1 MSNQSMSILKKD
13 YIYNLMLKG
22 KREDGRTFDAIR
34 NIDIRTNVIEKA
46 EGSAWIKLGETEILV
61 GVKVQVGTPF
71 PDSAGEGVII
81 TSMELNPIASPD
93 FEAGPPKENAI
104 EMARVTDRGIRESG
118 AIDLSK
124 LCITEGEEVWMVFI
138 DIHVLNNAGNIQ
150 DAASL
155 ASIAALL
162 NATVPGGREG
172 RGEDMPMPIRDM
184 PVAITLVNIGGEMMV
199 DPDLDEETVCDTR
212 ITIISNQDGSI
223 SGMQKSGDGALTEEQ
238 LLKAVSLACQKASE
252 TKGNSSVEYLN

>member
-1 MSNQSMSILKKD
+1 MSNEVMSVLKKD

-22 KREDGRTFDAIR
+22 KRQDERSFDAFR
-34 NIDIRTNVIEKA
+34 DIDIRTNVIEKA

-61 GVKVQVGTPF
+61 GVKLQVGAPF

-93 FEAGPPKENAI
+93 FEAGPPKEDAI

-118 AIDLSK
+118 AIDLNK
-124 LCITEGEEVWMVFI
+124 LCITEGEEVWIIFI
-138 DIHVLNNAGNIQ
+138 DIHVLNNTGNIQ

-155 ASIAALL
+155 GAIAALL
-162 NATVPGGREG
+162 TSTIPGEREG

-184 PVAITLVNIGGEMMV
+184 PVSVTLVDIGGEMMV
-199 DPDLDEETVCDTR
+199 DPALDEETVCDSR
-212 ITIISNQDGSI
+212 ITIVSNQDGSI
-223 SGMQKSGDGALTEEQ
+223 SGMQKSGSGSLNEEK
-238 LLKAVSLACQKASE
+238 LLQAVTLACQKASE
-252 TKGNSSVEYLN
+252 LREKHLLNI

>member
-34 NIDIRTNVIEKA
+34 NIDLRTNVIEKA

-118 AIDLSK
+118 AIDLNK

-150 DAASL
+150 DAASFG
-155 ASIAALL
+155 AIAALL
-162 NATVPGGREG
+162 TATVPGKREG

-184 PVAITLVNIGGEMMV
+184 PVAVTLVNIGGEMMV

-252 TKGNSSVEYLN
+252 LRETHLLNI

>member
-1 MSNQSMSILKKD
+1 MSNESMSILKKD

-22 KREDGRTFDAIR
+22 KREDGRTFDEIR
-34 NIDIRTNVIEKA
+34 NIDIRTNVIDKA
-46 EGSAWIKLGETEILV
+46 EGSAWIKLGDTEILV

-104 EMARVTDRGIRESG
+104 EMARVADRGIRESG

-138 DIHVLNNAGNIQ
+138 DIHVLNNCGNIQ

-155 ASIAALL
+155 GAIAALL
-162 NATVPGGREG
+162 TSTVPGGREG

-184 PVAITLVNIGGEMMV
+184 PVAITLVDIGGEMML
-199 DPDLDEETVCDTR
+199 DPGLDEETACDTR

-252 TKGNSSVEYLN
+252 LREAHLLNI

>member
-1 MSNQSMSILKKD
+1 MSVLKKD

-22 KREDGRTFDAIR
+22 QRADGRAFDEMRDIE
-34 NIDIRTNVIEKA
+34 IRTNVIEKA
-46 EGSAWIKLGETEILV
+46 EGSAWIKMGGTEILV
-61 GVKVQVGTPF
+61 GVKLQVGTPF
-71 PDSAGEGVII
+71 PDSADQGVII

-93 FEAGPPKENAI
+93 FEAGPPRENAI

-118 AIDLSK
+118 AIDLNK

-138 DIHVLNNAGNIQ
+138 DIHVLNNEGNIQ
-150 DAASL
+150 DVSSL
-155 ASIAALL
+155 GAIAALL
-162 NATVPGGREG
+162 TAVVPGEREG

-184 PVAITLVNIGGEMMV
+184 PIAVTLVDIGGEMMV

-212 ITIISNQDGSI
+212 ITIVSNQDGSI
-223 SGMQKSGDGALTEEQ
+223 SGMQKSGDGALTEEK

-252 TKGNSSVEYLN
+252 LREAHLLNI

>member
-1 MSNQSMSILKKD
+1 MGNEVMSILKKD

-22 KREDGRTFDAIR
+22 QRADGRAFDEIR

-46 EGSAWIKLGETEILV
+46 EGSAWIKMGETEILV
-61 GVKVQVGTPF
+61 GVKLQVGSPF

-93 FEAGPPKENAI
+93 FEAGPPKEDAI

-118 AIDLSK
+118 AIDLNK
-124 LCITEGEEVWMVFI
+124 LCITEGEEVWIVFI

-150 DAASL
+150 DTSSL
-155 ASIAALL
+155 GAIAALMT
-162 NATVPGGREG
+162 AVVPGEREG
-172 RGEDMPMPIRDM
+172 RGEDMPLPIRDM
-184 PVAITLVNIGGEMMV
+184 PISVTLVDIGGEMMV
-199 DPDLDEETVCDTR
+199 DPDLDEGTVCDSR
-212 ITIISNQDGSI
+212 ITIVSNQDGSI
-223 SGMQKSGDGALTEEQ
+223 SGMQKSGDGALTEEK

-252 TKGNSSVEYLN
+252 LREAHLLNI

>member
-34 NIDIRTNVIEKA
+34 NIDLRTNVIEKA

-150 DAASL
+150 DAASFG
-155 ASIAALL
+155 AIAALL
-162 NATVPGGREG
+162 TATVPGKREG

-184 PVAITLVNIGGEMMV
+184 PVAVTLVNIGGEMMV

-252 TKGNSSVEYLN
+252 LRETHLLNI

>member
-1 MSNQSMSILKKD
+1 MGNEVVSVLKKD

-22 KREDGRTFDAIR
+22 KREDGRTFDEIR
-34 NIDIRTNVIEKA
+34 DIDLRTNVIEKA

-61 GVKVQVGTPF
+61 GVKLQVGAPF

-124 LCITEGEEVWMVFI
+124 LCITEGEEVWIVFI
-138 DIHVLNNAGNIQ
+138 DIHVLNNSGNIQ

-155 ASIAALL
+155 GAIAALL
-162 NATVPGGREG
+162 TATVPGEREG

-184 PVAITLVNIGGEMMV
+184 PIAVTLVDIGGEMMV
-199 DPDLDEETVCDTR
+199 DPGLDEETVCETR
-212 ITIISNQDGSI
+212 LTIVSNQDGSI
-223 SGMQKSGDGALTEEQ
+223 SGMQKSGDGALTEEK
-238 LLKAVSLACQKASE
+238 LLKSVSIACEKASE
-252 TKGNSSVEYLN
+252 LREKYLLNI